1 MEDEETEFS
10 DSEVPP
16 PLPIQFQADANF
28 TPDFNMESQE
38 FQKMQQDSQAR
49 LRTLLEVAGVS
60 DLDPQTF
67 SDPEILRRLTSSV
80 SNALDEAASAL
91 TRMRQENQSV
101 RQDTHVKIQEAQAT
115 NVAIANVAQAAGQ
128 LQDDSSGTLSEACNQ
143 GDIRAVQK
151 LLGQGQWCT
160 VYHYVVN
167 MLVNIMYIY
176 CNVH

>member
-1 MEDEETEFS
+1 MDSTGHSNKKIRKMEEEEAEFS

-16 PLPIQFQADANF
+16 PLPIQFQADTNF
-28 TPDFNMESQE
+28 TADLMEPQE
-38 FQKMQQDSQAR
+38 FQKMQHESHAR

-91 TRMRQENQSV
+91 TKMKQESNQSV
-101 RQDTHVKIQEAQAT
+101 GQDAQMKLQEAQAT
-115 NVAIANVAQAAGQ
+115 NVAIASVAQAAGQ
-128 LQDDSSGTLSEACNQ
+128 LQDDASGNLSDACNQ

-151 LLGQGQWCT
+151 LLGQG
-160 VYHYVVN
+160 
-167 MLVNIMYIY
+167 
-176 CNVH
+176 

>member
-1 MEDEETEFS
+1 
-10 DSEVPP
+10 
-16 PLPIQFQADANF
+16 
-28 TPDFNMESQE
+28 MESQE

-101 RQDTHVKIQEAQAT
+101 RQDTHMKIQEAQAT
-115 NVAIANVAQAAGQ
+115 NVAIANVAQAAG
-128 LQDDSSGTLSEACNQ
+128 TTP
-143 GDIRAVQK
+143 R
-151 LLGQGQWCT
+151 
-160 VYHYVVN
+160 
-167 MLVNIMYIY
+167 
-176 CNVH
+176 

>member
-1 MEDEETEFS
+1 MDSSGHSNKRIRKMEDEETEFS

-128 LQDDSSGTLSEACNQ
+128 LQDDASGTLSEACNQ

-151 LLGQGQWCT
+151 LLGQGQYCI
-160 VYHYVVN
+160 VYKG
-167 MLVNIMYIY
+167 
-176 CNVH
+176 